1 MTAYC
6 DRAMHTIGA
15 ALKEDDYF
23 HHMGPTLFDLYED
36 GSFKSTKKTKFFT
49 DLNGKQYKITIEEA

>member
-6 DRAMHTIGA
+6 DRAMHTICA
-15 ALKEDDYF
+15 ALKEDYYF
-23 HHMGPTLFDLYED
+23 HHIGSTLFDLYED